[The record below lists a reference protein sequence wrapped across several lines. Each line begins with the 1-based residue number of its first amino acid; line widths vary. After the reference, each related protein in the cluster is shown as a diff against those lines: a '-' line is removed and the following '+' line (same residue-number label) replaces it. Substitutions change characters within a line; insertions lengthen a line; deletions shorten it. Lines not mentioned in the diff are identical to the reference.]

1 MGGKRQKTGV
11 SGGRTTLSKLKGAAR
26 TSYIAA
32 RKVVKVKKSQGA
44 PIVRRS
50 MRGMV
55 METSTRCCRCLLGVS
70 GRTRAWLSSAR
81 KTSGRVCW
89 SASSG
94 AG

>member
-44 PIVRRS
+44 PTVRRS
-50 MRGMV
+50 MRGEGADGGV
-55 METSTRCCRCLLGVS
+55 DPFLSLPVGRQPADLNRTQGLYAPCLQ
-70 GRTRAWLSSAR
+70 AAFF
-81 KTSGRVCW
+81 
-89 SASSG
+89 
-94 AG
+94 

>member
-44 PIVRRS
+44 PTVRRS
-50 MRGMV
+50 MRGEGADGGV
-55 METSTRCCRCLLGVS
+55 DPLLSLPVGRQREDTRLAAPSRS
-70 GRTRAWLSSAR
+70 
-81 KTSGRVCW
+81 
-89 SASSG
+89 
-94 AG
+94 